1 MNSYPSLV
9 LTCSQAQEGAWN
21 SFLNEVWEFF
31 VDFNYPSYCWTSLAD
46 VIENWLCIIR
56 TTGISSSEAVTLG
69 LLIPHSLRTYQQPSL
84 KHTTLE
90 TGEKQLKFFHCPGSC
105 DFSLGRRFCFIPYFC
120 NMWISSG
127 NKKGLSGAHG
137 WLSWLRVWL
146 LISAQVTIS
155 VLWDGAPCWALST
168 NPLKKKKKPLEKSS
182 TLASLL
188 RTCILFFFFFIRT
201 CILNGGCYRYNGL
214 CHFTVHT

>member
-46 VIENWLCIIR
+46 VIENWLRIIR

-120 NMWISSG
+120 NMQISSG
-127 NKKGLSGAHG
+127 NKKRTFRGT
-137 WLSWLRVWL
+137 WV
-146 LISAQVTIS
+146 AQLVTC
-155 VLWDGAPCWALST
+155 LALDFCPGHDLCVVRWST
-168 NPLKKKKKPLEKSS
+168 MLGSLHTPPLKKKKNPLEKSL

-188 RTCILFFFFFIRT
+188 RTCIL
-201 CILNGGCYRYNGL
+201 NGGCYQYNGL